1 MEEVLNGYVTNP
13 NPTLTQTPNLN
24 PNPITELITKIQKE
38 RLQKIDRAV
47 CRMENSANP
56 KNVFRLM
63 DFTSDCIFSTSFFQ
77 SLNGCAQEQTLEHL
91 NKAMIDVLVNITTIH
106 ENTEKV
112 NSDLTYPVYFARLSF
127 FS

>member
-1 MEEVLNGYVTNP
+1 
-13 NPTLTQTPNLN
+13 
-24 PNPITELITKIQKE
+24 
-38 RLQKIDRAV
+38 
-47 CRMENSANP
+47 MENIANP

-63 DFTSDCIFSTSFFQ
+63 DFTSSDCIFPTSFFQ

-91 NKAMIDVLVNITTIH
+91 NKVMIDVLVNITTIH

-112 NSDLTYPVYFARLSF
+112 NSDLTYPLYFARLYF